1 MSTKTQTASG
11 AWRVETDA
19 WFIDFANQQ
28 VDLTC
33 KDGKKKHTRLCGDPH
48 ICTDGAAEMDFP
60 TPTCSFVLDDG
71 SIVIA
76 DAPTPLQPINDLHV
90 FTADKKHYP
99 LGNSQAYDD
108 VVGTVFLMD
117 QEGNFFGVVSRD
129 VGTNN
134 PNPVHKDYQDA

>member
-1 MSTKTQTASG
+1 
-11 AWRVETDA
+11 
-19 WFIDFANQQ
+19 
-28 VDLTC
+28 
-33 KDGKKKHTRLCGDPH
+33 
-48 ICTDGAAEMDFP
+48 MDFP

-71 SIVIA
+71 TIVIA
-76 DAPTPLQPINDLHV
+76 DARTPLQPINDLHV
-90 FTADKKHYP
+90 FTADKKHYA

-117 QEGNFFGVVSRD
+117 QEGTFFGLVSRD